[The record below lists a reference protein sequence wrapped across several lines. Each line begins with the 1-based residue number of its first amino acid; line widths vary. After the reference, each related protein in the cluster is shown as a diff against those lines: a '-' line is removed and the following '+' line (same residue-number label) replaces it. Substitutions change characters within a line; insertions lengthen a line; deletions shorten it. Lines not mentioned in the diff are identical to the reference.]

1 MAFGE
6 VQTSLLAAANEMA
19 SVGGGGGGA
28 SKMAVRSGLSGG
40 ACLRVRRRPGLGLSP
55 VTAAARGG
63 GGREGYGTGCCGGA
77 ARSRPSARSSRAW
90 SSAWGALR
98 SRVTSSVVKRS
109 VTERVR
115 DGGGGGRAGQGSVL
129 LNSIALAPLL

>member
-1 MAFGE
+1 MAFVE

-19 SVGGGGGGA
+19 SIGGGGSGA
-28 SKMAVRSGLSGG
+28 SKMAVRSGVSGG

-55 VTAAARGG
+55 VTVAARGG
-63 GGREGYGTGCCGGA
+63 GRVTAPGA
-77 ARSRPSARSSRAW
+77 VAVLRGPARQPSSRAW
-90 SSAWGALR
+90 SAPRGALR

-115 DGGGGGRAGQGSVL
+115 DGGGKSGAGECS
-129 LNSIALAPLL
+129 A